1 MLKILKVVSIC
12 GTVFGLM
19 SSLSASRIKDL
30 TTIQGQRDNQLVG
43 YGLVVGLA
51 GDGDS
56 QQADYTVR
64 SIANMLQRF
73 GVNLP
78 PDDLRSKNVAAVM
91 VTADIAAFGKPGSRL
106 DVVVSSIGDADSLTG
121 GVLLQTPLL
130 GADDEVYAVAQGS
143 VLVGGFSAGGEE
155 ASLTQN
161 HPTVGKVPGG
171 AIIEREIHTQV
182 IQDGGLVFLLRDP
195 DYASAVLMAE
205 TINQFFPDSARALS
219 PQGVGVNIP
228 TEFLGS
234 ETTFIASVEA
244 IRMEPDV
251 AARVVMNERTGTIV
265 ATSDVRL
272 SEVAVS
278 HGNITVAV
286 ARTPMI
292 SQPGALAQG
301 GETVVES
308 VTDLEVVQNE
318 GGFSR
323 LEPAPT
329 LRQLTDS
336 LNLLGVSPRDMMSI
350 LQALKRAGALHAE
363 LIIE

>member
-1 MLKILKVVSIC
+1 MRKLSHILFASCILA
-12 GTVFGLM
+12 GALIPA
-19 SSLSASRIKDL
+19 SASRIKDL

-64 SIANMLQRF
+64 TIANMLQRF
-73 GVNLP
+73 GINLP

-91 VTADIAAFGKPGSRL
+91 VTANIAAFGKPGSRL
-106 DVVVSSIGDADSLTG
+106 DVIVSSIGDAKSLSG
-121 GVLLQTPLL
+121 GVLLQTPML
-130 GADDEVYAVAQGS
+130 GADDEVYAVAQGA
-143 VLVGGFSAGGEE
+143 VLVGGFAVGGED
-155 ASLTQN
+155 AAIQQN
-161 HPTVGKVPGG
+161 HPTVGKIPSG

-182 IQDGGLVFLLRDP
+182 IQEGGLVFLLREP

-205 TINQFFPDSARALS
+205 TINRFFPNTASALS
-219 PQGVGVNIP
+219 PQSVGVDIP
-228 TEFLGS
+228 EDYLGS

-244 IRMEPDV
+244 IRLQPDV

-265 ATSDVRL
+265 ATADVRL

-278 HGNITVAV
+278 HGNITVSV
-286 ARTPMI
+286 ARTPVI
-292 SQPGALAQG
+292 SQPGALSEG
-301 GETVVES
+301 GETVVQS
-308 VTDLEVVQNE
+308 VSDLEVIESQ

-323 LEPAPT
+323 LEAAPT

-336 LNLLGVSPRDMMSI
+336 LNILGVSPRDMMSI
-350 LQALKRAGALHAE
+350 LQSLKTAGALHAE

>member
-1 MLKILKVVSIC
+1 MRRLIGIIVLL
-12 GTVFGLM
+12 GLF
-19 SSLSASRIKDL
+19 SAAVPGLSASRIKDL
-30 TTIQGQRDNQLVG
+30 TSIQGQRDNQLVG

-64 SIANMLQRF
+64 TVANMLQRF
-73 GVNLP
+73 GINLP
-78 PDDLRSKNVAAVM
+78 PDDLRSKNVAAVI
-91 VTADIAAFGKPGSRL
+91 VTADIPAFGKPGSRL
-106 DVVVSSIGDADSLTG
+106 DVLVSSIGDADSLSG

-143 VLVGGFSAGGEE
+143 VLVGGFSVGNEE
-155 ASLTQN
+155 ASVQQN
-161 HPTVGKVPGG
+161 HPTVGKIPGG
-171 AIIEREIHTQV
+171 GIIEREIPTQV

-195 DYASAVLMAE
+195 DYASAVMMAE
-205 TINQFFPDSARALS
+205 TINQYFPGTASALS
-219 PQGVGVNIP
+219 PQSVGVNIP
-228 TEFLGS
+228 SDYIGA
-234 ETTFIASVEA
+234 ETTFIASIEA
-244 IRMEPDV
+244 IQVEPDV

-265 ATSDVRL
+265 ATADVKL

-278 HGNITVAV
+278 HGNITVSV
-286 ARTPMI
+286 ARTPVI
-292 SQPGALAQG
+292 SQPGALSEVGQ
-301 GETVVES
+301 TVVQGITDVEVFES
-308 VTDLEVVQNE
+308 R

-336 LNLLGVSPRDMMSI
+336 LNILGVSPRDMMSI